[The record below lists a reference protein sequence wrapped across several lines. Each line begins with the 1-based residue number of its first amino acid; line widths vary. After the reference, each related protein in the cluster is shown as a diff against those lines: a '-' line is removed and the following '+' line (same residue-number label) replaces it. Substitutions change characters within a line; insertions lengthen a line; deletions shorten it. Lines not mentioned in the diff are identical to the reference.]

1 MNRDTARPLPQRT
14 IRTDPP
20 SRWADHLQVA
30 LAQNQGN
37 EWSPQSATFGG
48 VAHRMS
54 HQRKVHGSV
63 TGAGNSWGWGG
74 PTIVRRWPV
83 SSAGRTRWTEVQAR
97 WPRVRHGGRGS
108 GDRAVVTSGPG
119 VRAPR
124 SIELVR
130 GGGVS
135 SATAATVLR
144 APPKARS
151 APSVPSPQRAAGTE
165 LSWPI
170 T

>member
-1 MNRDTARPLPQRT
+1 MNRDTARPLPRRT

-37 EWSPQSATFGG
+37 EWSPQSATVGG
-48 VAHRMS
+48 VGHRMS

-83 SSAGRTRWTEVQAR
+83 SSAGRTRWIEAQAR
-97 WPRVRHGGRGS
+97 WPRAIS
-108 GDRAVVTSGPG
+108 T
-119 VRAPR
+119 
-124 SIELVR
+124 
-130 GGGVS
+130 
-135 SATAATVLR
+135 
-144 APPKARS
+144 ARS
-151 APSVPSPQRAAGTE
+151 FSSGGCLFDDGCY
-165 LSWPI
+165 LSMTPTFSRFGASW
-170 T
+170 